1 MDKKKLIRVLGVVA
15 VSSFSGIGAFWVYH
29 MIFSSLALSLL
40 VGMTITSLT
49 TTIMMIE
56 NQKE

>member
-49 TTIMMIE
+49 TIIMVIE
-56 NQKE
+56 N